1 MSLGKKK
8 RLSGSDVFVISLACA
23 DLLASASTPLQPIN
37 DILWHQR
44 WHIGSTMCKIL
55 PTVAPTSLAASSWS
69 LVLIAA
75 DRYR

>member
-8 RLSGSDVFVISLACA
+8 HLTGCDTFVISLACA
-23 DLLASASTPLQPIN
+23 DLLASAFSTLQPFSY
-37 DILWHQR
+37 LVWHQR
-44 WHIGSTMCKIL
+44 WHLGVALCKIL
-55 PTVAPTSLAASSWS
+55 PTVAPISMAASSWS